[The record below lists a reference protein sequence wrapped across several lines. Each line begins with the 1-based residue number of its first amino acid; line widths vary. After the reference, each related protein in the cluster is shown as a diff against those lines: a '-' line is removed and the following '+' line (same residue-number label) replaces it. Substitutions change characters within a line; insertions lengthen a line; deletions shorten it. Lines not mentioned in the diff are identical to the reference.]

1 MNYLLG
7 CEYKQRS
14 CTCRGLNGKG
24 VVDKILVII
33 EVLQVMSILRILGY
47 FAG

>member
-1 MNYLLG
+1 MNYVLG

-24 VVDKILVII
+24 VVDKKFGDNW
-33 EVLQVMSILRILGY
+33 S